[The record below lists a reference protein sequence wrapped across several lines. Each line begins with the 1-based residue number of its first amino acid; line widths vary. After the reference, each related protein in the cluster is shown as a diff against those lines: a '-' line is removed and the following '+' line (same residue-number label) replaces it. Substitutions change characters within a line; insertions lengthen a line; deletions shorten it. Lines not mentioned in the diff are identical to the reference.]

1 MQAVSAKSVLRPS
14 PFRDPQGNLICLLTS
29 APYTDHPI
37 YESQIAEHAEKWEKL
52 IRTHADKSTMVP
64 FRDMAYWFAFD
75 VMGMFML
82 SESFNMISS
91 SESHWAVDNLRR
103 AMKILGPCQMTPWL
117 AQIGFKYLKGYWLVR
132 DWHST
137 VNWCKERL
145 QDRIKVS
152 FSLQPDQ

>member
-1 MQAVSAKSVLRPS
+1 
-14 PFRDPQGNLICLLTS
+14 
-29 APYTDHPI
+29 
-37 YESQIAEHAEKWEKL
+37 
-52 IRTHADKSTMVP
+52 MVP
-64 FRDMAYWFAFD
+64 FRDMAYWYAFD

-82 SESFNMISS
+82 SESFDMISS
-91 SESHWAVDNLRR
+91 SESHWAVNNLRR

-137 VNWCKERL
+137 VNWCRERL

-152 FSLQPDQ
+152 LSLQPDQQGLRLIYCHLARTTTEPQTSLLT